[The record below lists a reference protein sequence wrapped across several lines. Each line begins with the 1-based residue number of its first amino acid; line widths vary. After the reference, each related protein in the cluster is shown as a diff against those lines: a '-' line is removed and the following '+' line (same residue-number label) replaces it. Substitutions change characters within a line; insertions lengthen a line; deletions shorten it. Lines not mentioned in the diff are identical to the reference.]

1 MIQYMDLSI
10 DPCVDFYQYACGKWA
25 NRHPIPRDKAG
36 FDTFELL
43 RERLDA
49 QLRTLLEQEAQPE
62 EETSIA
68 IKKARDLY
76 RSCMDH
82 GTYVKIFDII
92 LMKINY

>member
-1 MIQYMDLSI
+1 MDLSV
-10 DPCVDFYQYACGKWA
+10 DPCDDFYQYSCGKWA

-49 QLRTLLEQEAQPE
+49 QLRTLLEQEQLIE
-62 EETSIA
+62 EEASNA

-82 GTYVKIFDII
+82 ST
-92 LMKINY
+92 